1 MQGMNPE
8 ALDHFNDIMQVVN
21 KLAKLLNPDSIENM
35 ETDISSFEEE
45 LKESISEDEEGFVER
60 IEEGEIGYLMAD
72 LIVRSN
78 MGNSFWIDWKDS
90 ESAVSFLEDAVDVEG
105 LDIQLDFAVKDPK
118 NDLRPDQI
126 FVRANQQLQALGY
139 YLLGLTSGNDAYHEM
154 LIPSGIFEPFMDIME
169 HFDVMVELNDEEV
182 EELQSEFFIS
192 N

>member
-60 IEEGEIGYLMAD
+60 IEEGEFGYLMAD

-90 ESAVSFLEDAVDVEG
+90 ESAVGFLENAVEFEG

-139 YLLGLTSGNDAYHEM
+139 YLLGLTSGNDAYHEI

-182 EELQSEFFIS
+182 DYSEY
-192 N
+192 